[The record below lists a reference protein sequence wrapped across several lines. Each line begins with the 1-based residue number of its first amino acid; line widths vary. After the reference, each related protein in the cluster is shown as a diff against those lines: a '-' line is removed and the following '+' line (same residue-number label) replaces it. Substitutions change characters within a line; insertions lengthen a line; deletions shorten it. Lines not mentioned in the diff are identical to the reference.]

1 MFQPLSLFVGLRYTR
16 ARRRNHF
23 ISFISLI
30 SMLGIMLGIIALI
43 VVLSVMN
50 GFHKEIQERILG
62 MASHATLS
70 VPETGIA
77 DWPALVARVQ
87 QYPDVVGAA
96 PYVELES
103 MLMHAGRTHAALLRG
118 IVPAREDAVSDLR
131 QDMVAGSVDEL
142 TPESF
147 NIVLGVELAAVLG
160 VGVGDKVTVVTP
172 QLNATPVGVM
182 PRLKAFEVV
191 GLFEVG
197 MSDYDRGAGFMH
209 MADAALLMRLG
220 EAAEGIRLKLAD
232 MFDAPLVSRELAYAL
247 NAQAQAARAESA
259 QSPGLDAG
267 VGVAYRVTDWTQVHR
282 NFFAALRTE
291 KRMMTIILF
300 LIVAVAA
307 FNIVSTLVMVVTDK
321 RADIAVLRT
330 LGASPG
336 RVMAIFMVQ
345 GTAIGVAGTL
355 LGVVGGVLLGWNVEP
370 IVAGIERAFGV
381 HFLDPSIYY
390 ISALPSDVRM
400 EDVLR
405 VGGGA
410 FLMSVLATLYPA
422 WRAART
428 DPAEA
433 LRYE

>member
-1 MFQPLSLFVGLRYTR
+1 MFRPFSLFVGLRYTR

-30 SMLGIMLGIIALI
+30 SMLGIMLGIVALI

-70 VPETGIA
+70 DPSGIS
-77 DWPALVARVQ
+77 DWQGLVEELSQHPQVL
-87 QYPDVVGAA
+87 GAA
-96 PYVELES
+96 PFVEIQS
-103 MLMHAGRTHAALLRG
+103 MLMNAGRTQAALLRG
-118 IVPAREDAVSDLR
+118 ILPVQEDAVSDLR
-131 QDMVAGSVDEL
+131 RDMTSGSVDAL
-142 TPESF
+142 TPGGF
-147 NIVLGVELAAVLG
+147 NIVLGRELAAVLG
-160 VGVGDKVTVVTP
+160 VGLGDKVTVVTP
-172 QLNATPVGVM
+172 ELNATPVGVM
-182 PRLKAFEVV
+182 PRLKAFTVV

-209 MADAALLMRLG
+209 MEDAARLMRLG
-220 EAAEGIRLKLAD
+220 DAAEGVRLKLTD
-232 MFDAPLVSRELAYAL
+232 MWDAPMI
-247 NAQAQAARAESA
+247 ARDIQYSLD
-259 QSPGLDAG
+259 GL
-267 VGVAYRVTDWTQVHR
+267 YRVSDWTQVHR

-291 KRMMTIILF
+291 KRMMSIILF

-336 RVMAIFMVQ
+336 RIMAIFMVQ
-345 GTAIGVAGTL
+345 GTAIGVFGTL
-355 LGVVGGVLLGWNVEP
+355 LGVVGGVLLGWNVES
-370 IVAGIERAFGV
+370 IVASIESLFDV
-381 HFLDPSIYY
+381 HFLDPGIYY
-390 ISALPSDVRM
+390 ISVLPSDVRAG
-400 EDVLR
+400 DVIR
-405 VGGGA
+405 IAVGA
-410 FLMSVLATLYPA
+410 FLMTVLATLYPA

>member
-1 MFQPLSLFVGLRYTR
+1 MFRPFSLFVGLRYTR

-30 SMLGIMLGIIALI
+30 SMLGIMLGIVALI

-70 VPETGIA
+70 DPSGIS
-77 DWPALVARVQ
+77 DWQGLVDEISQ
-87 QYPDVVGAA
+87 HPKVVGAA
-96 PYVELES
+96 PFVEIQS
-103 MLMHAGRTHAALLRG
+103 MLMNAGRTQAALLRG
-118 IVPAREDAVSDLR
+118 ILPPQEDAVSDLR
-131 QDMVAGSVDEL
+131 DDMVTGSVDSL
-142 TPESF
+142 TPGGF
-147 NIVLGVELAAVLG
+147 NIVLGRELAAVLG
-160 VGVGDKVTVVTP
+160 VGLGDKVTVVTP
-172 QLNATPVGVM
+172 ELNATPVGVM
-182 PRLKAFEVV
+182 PRLKAFTVV

-209 MADAALLMRLG
+209 MEDAARLMRLG
-220 EAAEGIRLKLAD
+220 DAAEGVRLKLTD
-232 MFDAPLVSRELAYAL
+232 MWDAPLIAREIQYSLD
-247 NAQAQAARAESA
+247 
-259 QSPGLDAG
+259 GL
-267 VGVAYRVTDWTQVHR
+267 YRVSDWTQVHR

-291 KRMMTIILF
+291 KRMMSIILF

-336 RVMAIFMVQ
+336 RIMAIFMVQ
-345 GTAIGVAGTL
+345 GTAIGVFGTL
-355 LGVVGGVLLGWNVEP
+355 LGVIGGVLLGWNVES
-370 IVAGIERAFGV
+370 IVASIESLFDV
-381 HFLDPSIYY
+381 HFLDPGIYY
-390 ISALPSDVRM
+390 ISVLPSDVRAG
-400 EDVLR
+400 DVIR
-405 VGGGA
+405 IASGA
-410 FLMSVLATLYPA
+410 FLMTVLATLYPA

>member
-1 MFQPLSLFVGLRYTR
+1 MFRPFSLFVGLRYTR

-30 SMLGIMLGIIALI
+30 SMLGIMLGIVALI

-70 VPETGIA
+70 DPSGIS
-77 DWPALVARVQ
+77 DWQGLVDEISQ
-87 QYPDVVGAA
+87 HPKVVGAA
-96 PYVELES
+96 PFVEIQS
-103 MLMHAGRTHAALLRG
+103 MLMNAGRTQAALLRG
-118 IVPAREDAVSDLR
+118 ILPPQEDAVSDLR
-131 QDMVAGSVDEL
+131 EDMVTGSVDSL
-142 TPESF
+142 TPGGF
-147 NIVLGVELAAVLG
+147 NIVLGRELAAVLG
-160 VGVGDKVTVVTP
+160 VGLGDKVTVVTP
-172 QLNATPVGVM
+172 ELNATPVGVM
-182 PRLKAFEVV
+182 PRLKAFTVV

-209 MADAALLMRLG
+209 MEDAARLMRLG
-220 EAAEGIRLKLAD
+220 DAAEGVRLKLTD
-232 MFDAPLVSRELAYAL
+232 MWDAPLIAREIQYSLD
-247 NAQAQAARAESA
+247 
-259 QSPGLDAG
+259 GL
-267 VGVAYRVTDWTQVHR
+267 YRVSDWTQVHR

-291 KRMMTIILF
+291 KRMMSIILF

-336 RVMAIFMVQ
+336 RIMAIFMVQ
-345 GTAIGVAGTL
+345 GTAIGVFGTL
-355 LGVVGGVLLGWNVEP
+355 LGVIGGVLLGWNVES
-370 IVAGIERAFGV
+370 IVASIESLFDV
-381 HFLDPSIYY
+381 HFLDPGIYY
-390 ISALPSDVRM
+390 ISVLPSDVRAG
-400 EDVLR
+400 DVIR
-405 VGGGA
+405 IASGA
-410 FLMSVLATLYPA
+410 FLMTVLATLYPA